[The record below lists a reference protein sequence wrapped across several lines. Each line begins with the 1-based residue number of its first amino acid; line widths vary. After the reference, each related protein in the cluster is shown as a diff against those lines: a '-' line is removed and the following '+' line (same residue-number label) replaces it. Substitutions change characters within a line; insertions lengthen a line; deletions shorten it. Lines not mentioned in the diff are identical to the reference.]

1 MAGGVAPN
9 SFHSQEFL
17 YDFSVNGGT
26 AGAVDLGDLPLG
38 AVVTNVAWVCE
49 TAVTSAGSGAT
60 IILGTTDDDNGW
72 KASVDAENV
81 FTLLATG
88 TAAPATTQPRTNDA
102 ASRDV
107 VMTIG
112 GENLTAGKIR
122 WIFSYYVPSNITLSE

>member
-1 MAGGVAPN
+1 MAN
-9 SFHSQEFL
+9 SASQGAQHTSEFL
-17 YDFSVNGGT
+17 YDFSVSGGT
-26 AGAVDLGDLPLG
+26 AGGFDLGDLPLG

-49 TAVTSAGSGAT
+49 AACTSAGNGAT

-72 KASVDAENV
+72 KASADAEAV
-81 FTLLATG
+81 FLLNATG
-88 TAAPATTQPRTNDA
+88 TAAPATPQPITNDA

-107 VMTIG
+107 VMTVG